1 MSALET
7 SRVPLRRRPISN
19 ASASRVVAGS
29 PFTPGPPPCVTV
41 GGTPSEGSVFR
52 AALLSKAVTL
62 SSTDAFASRS
72 TPIALWP
79 SFHAA
84 YGTAPLDRFASSS
97 PVAALGGR
105 SSLAPPFFLPPSL
118 AALAPLPLTAAAGST
133 SIPAAEP
140 GILNAERSREP
151 SRSLSCEIR
160 SRSSTGMRGSRSP
173 SPARCGR
180 GTLLDGL
187 SVPEGCCERRPSL

>member
-72 TPIALWP
+72 TPSRSA

-84 YGTAPLDRFASSS
+84 YDGAVGPFHLVF
-97 PVAALGGR
+97 PGGALGAVVLGASFFCR
-105 SSLAPPFFLPPSL
+105 PPGGQAPP
-118 AALAPLPLTAAAGST
+118 PLTAAAGST

-140 GILNAERSREP
+140 GILNAERSQ
-151 SRSLSCEIR
+151 SQ
-160 SRSSTGMRGSRSP
+160 
-173 SPARCGR
+173 AGR
-180 GTLLDGL
+180 
-187 SVPEGCCERRPSL
+187 